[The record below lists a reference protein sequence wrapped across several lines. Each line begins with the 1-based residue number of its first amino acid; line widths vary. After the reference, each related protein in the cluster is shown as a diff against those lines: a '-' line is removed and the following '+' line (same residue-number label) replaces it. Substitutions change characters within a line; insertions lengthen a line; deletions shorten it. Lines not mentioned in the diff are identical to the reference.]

1 LLTLAIVT
9 PLLVA
14 LGLALSPVRERTA
27 RLVAVVAS
35 LVPLVAFLV
44 AWVTFDTGADTL
56 FQHVAE
62 VEWLPTLGVGFRVG
76 VDGIGLAVLGVTVV
90 LFSAVLAFPTDTRGR
105 PRAWYAWLLFLEGVS
120 VGLFVSLDL
129 VLFYVFFDL
138 SLVGMYF
145 LISRWGHEGAERAAL
160 QFFLYTLLGSLFLLV
175 GMIALGLGMDPI
187 TFDMRE
193 IIRAQPLAGV
203 GYAGPALL
211 ALLVGLGIKTPVVP
225 FHTWLP
231 AAHVEAPAAASAIL
245 AGVLLKMGTFGL
257 VRIPFA
263 MMRETFAAW
272 APAIGVIAVVS
283 ILYGAFVA
291 WGQTDIKRRIAY
303 TSITHM
309 GYTVLGVAAA
319 GGLLSGAEAA
329 RSLALTGATI
339 EMVAHGLITG
349 SLFLLTGSIWQRTHE
364 YAMDAYG
371 GIADRVPAMTA
382 ATVIASFASLG
393 LPGLVGFIAEFQVFT
408 GTFAVFPWLA
418 GVGLLGI
425 LVTAALFLQL
435 LQTVFLGER
444 PARWNDL
451 SDLVT
456 VERITLGGL
465 LALVVVLGVAPT
477 AMVDLVSAAADLL
490 LAGISS

>member
-1 LLTLAIVT
+1 MLTAAI
-9 PLLVA
+9 
-14 LGLALSPVRERTA
+14 
-27 RLVAVVAS
+27 
-35 LVPLVAFLV
+35 LVPLVGAAVLALAGASERTTRWTAVALSLV
-44 AWVTFDTGADTL
+44 PVALFVAAWATFDTGSDAL
-56 FQHVAE
+56 FQHVVDVA
-62 VEWLPTLGVGFRVG
+62 WLPTLGVGYRVG
-76 VDGIGLAVLGVTVV
+76 VDGIALAVLGVTVV
-90 LFSAVLAFPTDTRGR
+90 LFAATIAYPVDTRGR
-105 PRAWYAWLLFLEGVS
+105 HHAYYGWLLFLEAVS

-160 QFFLYTLLGSLFLLV
+160 KFFLYTLLGSLALLI
-175 GMIALGLGMDPI
+175 GIIALGLGMDPI

-193 IIRAQPLAGV
+193 IIAAQPLAGAAH
-203 GYAGPALL
+203 AGFALL
-211 ALLVGLGIKTPVVP
+211 ALLLGLGIKTPVVP

-231 AAHVEAPAAASAIL
+231 AAHVEAPATASAIL

-263 MMRETFAAW
+263 MMRETFATF
-272 APAIGVIAVVS
+272 APWVGVVGVVS

-291 WGQTDIKRRIAY
+291 LGQTDIKRRIAY

-319 GGLLSGAEAA
+319 GSVLAGSEAA
-329 RSLALTGATI
+329 RSLALTGATV

-349 SLFLLTGSIWQRTHE
+349 ALFLITGSFWRRTQE

-371 GIADRVPAMTA
+371 GLADRVPQLTA
-382 ATVIASFASLG
+382 ATGVAAFASLG
-393 LPGLVGFIAEFQVFT
+393 LPGLVGFVAEFQIFT
-408 GTFAVFPWLA
+408 GTFDVLPWLA
-418 GVGLLGI
+418 GIGLLGL

-444 PARWNDL
+444 PARWDGL
-451 SDLVT
+451 TDLVPS
-456 VERITLGGL
+456 EQAALGALLGL
-465 LALVVVLGVAPT
+465 TIVLGVAPRGLLDT
-477 AMVDLVSAAADLL
+477 ISATTELL
-490 LAGISS
+490 LRGVGA

>member
-1 LLTLAIVT
+1 
-9 PLLVA
+9 
-14 LGLALSPVRERTA
+14 
-27 RLVAVVAS
+27 
-35 LVPLVAFLV
+35 
-44 AWVTFDTGADTL
+44 
-56 FQHVAE
+56 
-62 VEWLPTLGVGFRVG
+62 
-76 VDGIGLAVLGVTVV
+76 
-90 LFSAVLAFPTDTRGR
+90 
-105 PRAWYAWLLFLEGVS
+105 
-120 VGLFVSLDL
+120 
-129 VLFYVFFDL
+129 
-138 SLVGMYF
+138 
-145 LISRWGHEGAERAAL
+145 
-160 QFFLYTLLGSLFLLV
+160 
-175 GMIALGLGMDPI
+175 
-187 TFDMRE
+187 
-193 IIRAQPLAGV
+193 
-203 GYAGPALL
+203 
-211 ALLVGLGIKTPVVP
+211 VP